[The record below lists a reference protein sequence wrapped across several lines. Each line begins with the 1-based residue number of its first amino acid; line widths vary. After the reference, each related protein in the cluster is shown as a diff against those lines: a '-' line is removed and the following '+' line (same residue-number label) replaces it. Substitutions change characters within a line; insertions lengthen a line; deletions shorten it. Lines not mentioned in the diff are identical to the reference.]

1 MLSKHFAVLGSTGVG
16 KSTSVSLLLNEI
28 LQARPNLRVFLLD
41 VHNEYGRCFG
51 DRALVLNPRNLKLPF
66 WLFNFEEIVDV
77 LFGGRPGVPEE
88 LDVLA
93 EIIPMAK
100 GIYTQ
105 YQNSDRIGLKRMDPK
120 SGGYTVDTPVPYRL
134 VDLISLID
142 ERMGKL
148 ENRSSRIIYHK
159 LISRIETVR
168 NDPRY
173 TFMFDNAN
181 VGGDTMAEVISHL
194 FRLPANGRPMTIMQL
209 AGFPAEVVNSVVSVL
224 CRMAFD
230 FGLWSDGVSPL
241 LFVCEEA
248 HRYAAADRNIGF
260 GPTRKAVSRIAKEGR
275 KYGVFLGLVTQRPA
289 ELDATIISQCNTL
302 FAMRLA
308 NDRDQ
313 ALLRSAVSD
322 AAANLLSFVPS
333 LGTRE
338 VLAFGEGVALPTR
351 LRFKEVPVHQLPR
364 SEATIATA
372 PSVTAGHDMHFVSR
386 RAGPL
391 ARRHLASRRAQRS
404 RHHTTGPPR
413 AHDAG
418 GSADAAAVDGAR
430 SRSLLAAEEAAAL
443 RALAFAHFLRVN
455 RYPLRSKAL
464 YGSGTAA
471 SRGREPG
478 RSLHD
483 ASLLA
488 KRFPTPALDKLPDDI
503 RTRILAVQEKS
514 GFVPNVF
521 LTLAYRPD
529 EFRAFFAYHD
539 ALMEKDSGLTKAER
553 EMIVVA
559 TSQRQPVPLLR
570 DRAWRDPAH
579 PGEES
584 ADRRPD
590 RRQLPQGGHHAAA
603 ARHARLRHEGE
614 PRGQRGIGGGF
625 CRGRRPRLYRR
636 RHLGHHRDL
645 RLLCVVEPV
654 GQRHRDASQRRILHD
669 GTAAEIG
676 RSHLARKRSNRR
688 SPVRTSRADRPRP
701 CLSQTPGLSP
711 SPWRNCPPRS
721 CAAASSAKNPPTGIR

>member
-1 MLSKHFAVLGSTGVG
+1 MATSEVRAAVGRFISIRCATSTIVAMITEVSCEDLPSSDNYIASASVDLLGEILGGDRPKFQRGVTNYPTIGDNVDLISNQELRTVYAPSGSDQINVGPLQQDRSVIAYVDVEEMLSKHFAVLGSTGVG

-28 LQARPNLRVFLLD
+28 LKARPNLRIFLLD

-88 LDVLA
+88 LEILA

-100 GIYTQ
+100 GIYSQ
-105 YQNSDRIGLKRMDPK
+105 YQNSDRVGLKRTEPK
-120 SGGYTVDTPVPYRL
+120 AVYAIDTPVPYRL

-148 ENRSSRIIYHK
+148 ENRSSRITYHK

-181 VGGDTMAEVISHL
+181 VGGDTMAKVISPL
-194 FRLPANGRPMTIMQL
+194 SRLPANGRPMTIMQL
-209 AGFPAEVVNSVVSVL
+209 AGFPAEVVDSVVSVL
-224 CRMAFD
+224 SRMAFD

-248 HRYAAADRNIGF
+248 HRYASADRNIGF

-275 KYGVFLGLVTQRPA
+275 KYGVYLGLVTQRPA

-364 SEATIATA
+364 SEATIATVPPVA
-372 PSVTAGHDMHFVSR
+372 AGHDQHFV
-386 RAGPL
+386 
-391 ARRHLASRRAQRS
+391 
-404 RHHTTGPPR
+404 
-413 AHDAG
+413 
-418 GSADAAAVDGAR
+418 AAVLERWRGATSHR
-430 SRSLLAAEEAAAL
+430 DVPNDPSINERPAARIMTPVEAPMLQPSLGLDPDRFSLLKK
-443 RALAFAHFLRVN
+443 
-455 RYPLRSKAL
+455 PLR
-464 YGSGTAA
+464 
-471 SRGREPG
+471 
-478 RSLHD
+478 
-483 ASLLA
+483 
-488 KRFPTPALDKLPDDI
+488 
-503 RTRILAVQEKS
+503 
-514 GFVPNVF
+514 
-521 LTLAYRPD
+521 
-529 EFRAFFAYHD
+529 
-539 ALMEKDSGLTKAER
+539 
-553 EMIVVA
+553 
-559 TSQRQPVPLLR
+559 
-570 DRAWRDPAH
+570 
-579 PGEES
+579 
-584 ADRRPD
+584 
-590 RRQLPQGGHHAAA
+590 
-603 ARHARLRHEGE
+603 
-614 PRGQRGIGGGF
+614 
-625 CRGRRPRLYRR
+625 
-636 RHLGHHRDL
+636 
-645 RLLCVVEPV
+645 
-654 GQRHRDASQRRILHD
+654 
-669 GTAAEIG
+669 
-676 RSHLARKRSNRR
+676 
-688 SPVRTSRADRPRP
+688 
-701 CLSQTPGLSP
+701 
-711 SPWRNCPPRS
+711 
-721 CAAASSAKNPPTGIR
+721 